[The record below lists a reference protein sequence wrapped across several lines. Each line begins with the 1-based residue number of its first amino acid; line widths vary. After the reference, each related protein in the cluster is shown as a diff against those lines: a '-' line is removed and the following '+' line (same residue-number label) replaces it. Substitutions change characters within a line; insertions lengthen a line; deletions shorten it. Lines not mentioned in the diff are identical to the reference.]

1 MDLFQSADSNLLP
14 FDGELFYYPSFFT
27 REKCDIY
34 FDALMHSI
42 PWKHDEVMMF
52 GKKIITKRKVAWY
65 GDEGCSYTYSKILR
79 MPISWNETLL
89 EIKNQVEEKANAS
102 FNSCLLNLYHDG
114 NESMAYHADDEPM
127 LEQNGA
133 IASVSFGA
141 ERRFLFRHNRY
152 QENKIPVVET
162 VLSNG
167 SLLLM
172 QGEIQSNWKHALPAS
187 KKITTPRI
195 NLTFRKIV
203 TVSR

>member
-1 MDLFQSADSNLLP
+1 MDLFQSVDSNLLP
-14 FDGELFYYPSFFT
+14 LDGVLFYYPSFFT
-27 REKCDIY
+27 REKSELY

-42 PWKHDEVMMF
+42 PWQHDEVMMF
-52 GKKIITKRKVAWY
+52 GKKVITKRKVAWY

-79 MPISWNETLL
+79 VPISWNETLL
-89 EIKNQVEEKANAS
+89 EIKKQVEEKANTN

-114 NESMAYHADDEPM
+114 NESMAYHADNEPM
-127 LEQNGA
+127 LERNGT

-172 QGEIQSNWKHALPAS
+172 QGEIQSHWKHALPAS

-195 NLTFRKIV
+195 NLTFRKIA
-203 TVSR
+203 TASR

>member
-27 REKCDIY
+27 REKSDFY
-34 FDALMHSI
+34 FDALMQSI
-42 PWKHDEVMMF
+42 PWQHDEVMMF
-52 GKKIITKRKVAWY
+52 GKKIITKRKAAWY

-79 MPISWNETLL
+79 VPISWNETLL
-89 EIKNQVEEKANAS
+89 EIKNYVEEKANTN

-114 NESMAYHADDEPM
+114 SESMAYHADDEPM
-127 LEQNGA
+127 LEHNGT